1 MQTLVTGSIANDYLM
16 SFPGHFSEHI
26 LPERIDVLSVS
37 FLVDSLRREPGGT
50 AANIAYNLALL
61 GERPLCMATVG
72 TDFEPDR
79 ARLAAAGVDTRYIR
93 AIPGESTASF
103 FVSTDLDNRQIA
115 SFYIGAMG
123 HAAGQSLSDV
133 TGADIALVVIS
144 PNAPDAMQ
152 KLVAECKAL
161 GLPYVY
167 DPSQQIVRLDG
178 PTLRE
183 GIAGARCFVANT
195 YEMELIHEK
204 TGLDLAAIRALC
216 PVVVVTHGEDGSAIY
231 ADGQEHVIPIAP
243 PAAVVDPT
251 GVGDAYRTAIVHGLV
266 HGLPWDIAGR
276 VGALCATYA
285 LESLGTQAHHFSI
298 DQFLARYAA
307 LFGPVP
313 EPLRRHLLRPQ
324 PETQGA

>member
-37 FLVDSLRREPGGT
+37 FLVDSLRREPGGC

-61 GERPLCMATVG
+61 GERPLVMATVG

-79 ARLAAAGVDTRYIR
+79 ARLAAAGVDTRFIR

-123 HAAGQSLSDV
+123 HAAGQSLHDLAGEEV
-133 TGADIALVVIS
+133 ALVVIS
-144 PNAPDAMQ
+144 PNAPDAML

-161 GLPYVY
+161 GRPYVY

-178 PTLRE
+178 SSLRE
-183 GIAGARCFVANT
+183 GIEGARCFVANT

-204 TGLDLAAIRALC
+204 TGLDEAAIRGLC
-216 PVVVVTHGEDGSAIY
+216 PVVVVTHGEQGSVIHAEG
-231 ADGQEHVIPIAP
+231 ARHDIPIAAP
-243 PAAVVDPT
+243 RQVVDPT

-285 LESLGTQAHHFSI
+285 LESLGTQAHRFTI
-298 DQFLARYAA
+298 DQFLARYAEQ
-307 LFGPVP
+307 FGPVP
-313 EPLRRHLLRPQ
+313 APLSRHLQRPS
-324 PETQGA
+324 